1 MFLFC
6 SCEAEG
12 SNDAK
17 DNDDAKEN
25 AKIVFFVCLQ
35 IDYWLQYMKCNV
47 YYHVYKF
54 KVLSIQI
61 YIIILIMYRLECFN
75 SCLVLKCA
83 CS

>member
-25 AKIVFFVCLQ
+25 AKIVILLF
-35 IDYWLQYMKCNV
+35 
-47 YYHVYKF
+47 VYK
-54 KVLSIQI
+54 L
-61 YIIILIMYRLECFN
+61 IIGWN
-75 SCLVLKCA
+75 V
-83 CS
+83 